1 MSRILPFDGKTPR
14 AAPDAFVAP
23 GATLIGD
30 VTLEAGASVWFGAVL
45 RGDNPEQG
53 IVVGEG
59 ANIQDNAV
67 VHVGDWA
74 PTVVEAGVTVGHGA
88 VFESCT
94 IGEGSLVGMNAVILP
109 ECRIGP
115 ECLVAAG
122 CVLLE
127 GTEVPP
133 RSVVAGVPG
142 KVRKSLDGSA
152 ADWVR
157 NSGRHYFELSRKYLR
172 QGYGAVPPGGP
183 EGEAAATGPGA
194 SSGPR
199 APERAPG
206 QPPRHRPAGRRARKA
221 GSELAPDP
229 AEGTPCER
237 CGTPLIERH
246 CKLICLNCGFQR
258 DCSDP

>member
-1 MSRILPFDGKTPR
+1 MSRLLPFDGKVPR
-14 AAPDAFVAP
+14 VASDAFVAP

-30 VTLEAGASVWFGAVL
+30 VTVESGASVWFGAIL

-109 ECRIGP
+109 ESEVGP
-115 ECLVAAG
+115 ESLVAAG

-127 GTEVPP
+127 GTQIPP

-152 ADWVR
+152 AEWVR
-157 NSGRHYFELSRKYLR
+157 RSGHHYWELSRKYLQ
-172 QGYGAVPPGGP
+172 QGFGRGGP
-183 EGEAAATGPGA
+183 E
-194 SSGPR
+194 
-199 APERAPG
+199 APLG
-206 QPPRHRPAGRRARKA
+206 TDGSPAN
-221 GSELAPDP
+221 P
-229 AEGTPCER
+229 AEHGQAPTDIPADPSGATSICEQ
-237 CGTPLIERH
+237 CGESILERH
-246 CKLICLNCGFQR
+246 CKLVCPNCGFQR